1 MNRQLFSRF
10 AKIVSGNEAKK
21 YLIEPKNTKSFLGN
35 GEESKFYK
43 NFFKSLNFSSKLGS
57 IMIYPVRVSDVYI
70 LSIEGKSVIFP
81 SSWQLFLYLKSVK
94 PEISAENT
102 GVFSKTCSEFQR
114 ANEKLDLL
122 NFDKISE
129 NIEGSFVQNLS
140 IKRYMIDEEDVFCE
154 QPLPFGCHNM
164 LTYSPCLF
172 EENKGVLELFIKS
185 SYVEKTP
192 ALKEKIIRAGMQRIY
207 SAFEFPIELLD
218 WTGINF

>member
-10 AKIVSGNEAKK
+10 AKVVSGDDAKK
-21 YLIEPKNTKSFLGN
+21 YLIEPKNTRSFFGN
-35 GEESKFYK
+35 GEESQFYK
-43 NFFKSLNFSSKLGS
+43 NFFKSLNFPSKSGN

-70 LSIEGKSVIFP
+70 LSVEGKSVIFP
-81 SSWQLFLYLKSVK
+81 SSWQLFLYLKNIK

-102 GVFSKTCSEFQR
+102 GTFSEICSEFQR

-122 NFDKISE
+122 DFDKIAE
-129 NIEGSFVQNLS
+129 KIEGAVVQNLS

-154 QPLPFGCHNM
+154 QPLPFGHNM

-185 SYVEKTP
+185 SYVEKP
-192 ALKEKIIRAGMQRIY
+192 IVKEKIIRAEMQRIY
-207 SAFEFPIELLD
+207 SAFEFPIDLLD